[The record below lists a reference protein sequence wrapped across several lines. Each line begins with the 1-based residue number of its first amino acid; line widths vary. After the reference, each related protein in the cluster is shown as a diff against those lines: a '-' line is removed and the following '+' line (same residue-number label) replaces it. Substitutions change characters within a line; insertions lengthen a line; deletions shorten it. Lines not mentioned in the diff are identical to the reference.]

1 MSGGVPTLTITPSGT
16 SPGTSSGA
24 SSGVSP
30 GSAAAAYAQT
40 SEGTGAA
47 ASVGET
53 FGTALDH
60 AVSGA
65 ISLGNQAEQASMQG
79 IAGNGDITSVVT
91 AVSRAELTLQ
101 AATAIRD
108 KVVAAY
114 QTIMS
119 MPI

>member
-1 MSGGVPTLTITPSGT
+1 MSGGVPTLTITPAGT
-16 SPGTSSGA
+16 

-30 GSAAAAYAQT
+30 GSAASAYART
-40 SEGTGAA
+40 SEGTGA
-47 ASVGET
+47 SESIGND
-53 FGTALDH
+53 FGTALGH

-65 ISLGNQAEQASMQG
+65 ISQGNQAEQASMQG